1 MLFALLGGQ
10 VDQKTPSPNPHQGL
24 LTQTP
29 LHDSPQITLNPIP
42 GGIGDPFRSLA
53 WQMSNPPP
61 FPMGSHYMEADRS
74 VEDLSATELWGRL
87 QTFYE
92 PSPAYWSQNG
102 FVDFQSALGSM
113 GMS

>member
-1 MLFALLGGQ
+1 
-10 VDQKTPSPNPHQGL
+10 
-24 LTQTP
+24 
-29 LHDSPQITLNPIP
+29 
-42 GGIGDPFRSLA
+42 
-53 WQMSNPPP
+53 
-61 FPMGSHYMEADRS
+61 MEADRS

-92 PSPAYWSQNG
+92 PSPAYWSQNAG